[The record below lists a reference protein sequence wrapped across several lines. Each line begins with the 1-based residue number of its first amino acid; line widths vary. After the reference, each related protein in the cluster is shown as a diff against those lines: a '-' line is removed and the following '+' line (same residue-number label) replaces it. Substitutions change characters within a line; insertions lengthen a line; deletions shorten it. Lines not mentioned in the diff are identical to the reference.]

1 MSALLPV
8 LNVIRKKPPVRD
20 ELAATKLAI
29 VVQWSGNVKIGRVS
43 TTYQSTV
50 HCVDCPMKGNGC
62 YAEGG
67 MVAMQKRRLDDAV
80 RETHASPLRSARQE
94 AAGIDALR
102 AVGQGLRLHTSG
114 DCPSPETTRVVASA
128 AQRFMARGGGQAWT
142 YTHAWRRVQRR
153 TWRNVS
159 VLASCETTDDAR
171 KAFAKGYAPAMVVER
186 FDSPKTFERD
196 GVKLIPCP
204 AQTRDNV
211 TCDSCRLCWNA
222 DALHARGMGIA
233 FEAHGA
239 SKKRAARA
247 VARCSE

>member
-1 MSALLPV
+1 MSKLLPV
-8 LNVIRKKPPVRD
+8 LSPARKVPSIRD

-50 HCVDCPMKGNGC
+50 HCVDCPLKGAGC

-114 DCPSPETTRVVASA
+114 DCPSTETTRVVASA

-171 KAFAKGYAPAMVVER
+171 KALAKGYAPAIVVER
-186 FDSPKTFERD
+186 FDSPKAFQRD
-196 GVKLIPCP
+196 GVTFVPCP

-211 TCDSCRLCWNA
+211 TCETCRLCWNA
-222 DALHARGMGIA
+222 DALHQRGTGIA
-233 FEAHGA
+233 FEAHGS

-247 VARCSE
+247 VAACAE

>member
-1 MSALLPV
+1 M
-8 LNVIRKKPPVRD
+8 
-20 ELAATKLAI
+20 KLAVI
-29 VVQWSGNVKIGRVS
+29 VQKSKNAKIGNVS

-50 HCVDCPMKGNGC
+50 HCVDCPLKNNGC

-67 MVAMQKRRLDDAV
+67 TVAYTKRRLDKAV
-80 RETHASPLRSARQE
+80 RADRASPLRSAQHE
-94 AAGIDALR
+94 ARGIDALKIK
-102 AVGQGLRLHTSG
+102 GQALRIHTSG
-114 DCPSPETTRVVASA
+114 DCPSTETTRVVASA

-159 VLASCETTDDAR
+159 VLASCETTEDAR
-171 KAFAKGYAPAMVVER
+171 KAIAKGYAPAMVVER
-186 FDSPKTFERD
+186 FDGPKAFELD
-196 GVKLIPCP
+196 GIKLIPCP

-211 TCDSCRLCWNA
+211 TCESCRLCWNA
-222 DALHARGMGIA
+222 DALHARGTGIA

-247 VARCSE
+247 VAACTE